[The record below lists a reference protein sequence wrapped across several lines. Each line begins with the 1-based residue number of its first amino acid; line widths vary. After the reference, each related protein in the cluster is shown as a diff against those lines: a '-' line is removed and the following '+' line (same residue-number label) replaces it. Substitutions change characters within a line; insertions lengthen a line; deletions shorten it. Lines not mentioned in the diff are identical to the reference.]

1 MESYRSFNVGPKLQI
16 SDIKQMMSDLNF
28 GKPLI
33 QHTLGNTTNGNRMV
47 IRFPLFL
54 FPKVVQRHWLSEKN
68 NKLLLAYSAS
78 SFMPKIIIG

>member
-1 MESYRSFNVGPKLQI
+1 MIYGVIPQFQCKLQI

-33 QHTLGNTTNGNRMV
+33 QHTLGNTNNG
-47 IRFPLFL
+47 FPLFL

-78 SFMPKIIIG
+78 SFLPKIIIG